1 MGRNVLGSH
10 SFIIYWVEGE
20 AGDYNREINEAG
32 VQMCVC
38 VWVCE
43 WMDGGEID
51 KERLRKKERQAVKE
65 RHIDKEKAVEVEV
78 RSVSTV
84 SWLV

>member
-1 MGRNVLGSH
+1 MRL
-10 SFIIYWVEGE
+10 
-20 AGDYNREINEAG
+20 ACK
-32 VQMCVC
+32 CVC
-38 VWVCE
+38 VCECVCG
-43 WMDGGEID
+43 WMGGEID